1 MCIPAFSQVST
12 GRISGTVTDQSGA
25 VVAGATVTVLDVA
38 RGVQRV
44 LMTDSAG
51 TYSASNLI
59 PGSFEVKVEANGFN
73 TYDRKDIAVGV
84 GQEEHVDVSLQAG
97 SQQQTVTVTSEA
109 PMVNTANAQLEGDI
123 DNEAVSDLPINGR
136 QYRTLLATVPG
147 LVATPGTGNN
157 KEMGFEGTRP
167 ENLVYLIDGVYSVNP
182 HAGTPTVGGNTAGG
196 GPDQSTIL
204 PADAIQE
211 VNVIGNPKAEYGWKP
226 GAQINI
232 GLKSGT
238 NSIHGTAFAFGRDSV
253 TDAKNPF
260 LSATQPKATAQLEQ
274 YGFSIGGPIKKDKL
288 FYFGSYEAQ
297 HFQVG
302 SPKIVNEPTTASL
315 GGDVTNS
322 FPDAIAAMLK
332 GNNALSQVSLNL
344 AGCPSVA
351 TLKALPVATSTAAQ
365 LSGMIS
371 CNTANGLFVN
381 NTGSRS
387 FADTVDDVGGSKNV
401 IAKVDYHLNEHNSLN
416 AEFYYGSGNMYY
428 PGTAALTPYWD
439 VYDPTTADLVRG
451 VWIWTPNSTWL
462 NEARLGYDRSGL
474 NSYPADCVGA
484 GGPNYQTQFG
494 FISGVAN
501 HPTEFYG
508 PCSFPI
514 LTISQFS
521 ALSSAASS
529 PSLLTYGSYDASDVV
544 SYTHGKH
551 QFKFGFN
558 FRRASGLTAT
568 FTAGKGSVTFGT
580 AGVNAF
586 TGATPLEDFLNGDP
600 SVGSLLNGDPLV
612 DLTFYAYAAFFQDDF
627 RITPKL
633 TLNLGL
639 RWEGDPPIWA
649 GQNKA
654 GAFDPTSSTGLR
666 QQTSSSAIYNGDYAN
681 WAPRLGLAYDVTGKG
696 TTVVRASG
704 GISYDTTPYF
714 LELINSAFIQE
725 VPTGFTLF
733 NANGSIR
740 PSTGTINVGTVNYT
754 NKQLLPN
761 WGLNIPLFPPGT
773 PSCSNGII
781 TPPAG
786 FDPAPCQVEVIA
798 PNFRLGRVYNWLLAV
813 QHAITNNTSV
823 TVSYVGN
830 HGSHL
835 GGTVDVNQPI
845 LGTTGSANEQVRRP
859 YYSQFPYIGQI
870 GQIESEENSSYNALV
885 VTATQRITKGLS
897 FTGNYTWAHDLEQTP
912 FETGLVMDS
921 THPGRDKGNGA
932 FDTRHRVTFT
942 GTYLLPGL
950 KSPGQML
957 EGWGVTANLNFFT
970 GFPWNAVD
978 STSDFSGTAEAN
990 DRWTL
995 AGTPGD
1001 FVSGM
1006 RTPIP
1011 CFGVTGSLF
1020 GKAANCTH
1028 VATLAAMPAACL
1040 TAAASEATNPS
1051 VPGSSGTTSLANDG
1065 CYMMGNSVIV
1075 PPAQGTFGTMA
1086 KDALRT
1092 PTFLQLDFA
1101 VTKEWRI
1108 KERLTVQFRTEAY
1121 NILNSIH
1128 YAAPALNPA
1137 SPTNFGESLS
1147 TPDIANPVIGSGGP
1161 RKIQFGLK
1169 LIL

>member
-451 VWIWTPNSTWL
+451 VGSDAQL
-462 NEARLGYDRSGL
+462 HLAER
-474 NSYPADCVGA
+474 
-484 GGPNYQTQFG
+484 
-494 FISGVAN
+494 
-501 HPTEFYG
+501 
-508 PCSFPI
+508 
-514 LTISQFS
+514 
-521 ALSSAASS
+521 SS
-529 PSLLTYGSYDASDVV
+529 P
-544 SYTHGKH
+544 
-551 QFKFGFN
+551 
-558 FRRASGLTAT
+558 GL
-568 FTAGKGSVTFGT
+568 
-580 AGVNAF
+580 
-586 TGATPLEDFLNGDP
+586 
-600 SVGSLLNGDPLV
+600 
-612 DLTFYAYAAFFQDDF
+612 
-627 RITPKL
+627 
-633 TLNLGL
+633 
-639 RWEGDPPIWA
+639 
-649 GQNKA
+649 
-654 GAFDPTSSTGLR
+654 
-666 QQTSSSAIYNGDYAN
+666 
-681 WAPRLGLAYDVTGKG
+681 
-696 TTVVRASG
+696 
-704 GISYDTTPYF
+704 
-714 LELINSAFIQE
+714 
-725 VPTGFTLF
+725 
-733 NANGSIR
+733 
-740 PSTGTINVGTVNYT
+740 
-754 NKQLLPN
+754 
-761 WGLNIPLFPPGT
+761 
-773 PSCSNGII
+773 
-781 TPPAG
+781 
-786 FDPAPCQVEVIA
+786 
-798 PNFRLGRVYNWLLAV
+798 
-813 QHAITNNTSV
+813 
-823 TVSYVGN
+823 
-830 HGSHL
+830 
-835 GGTVDVNQPI
+835 
-845 LGTTGSANEQVRRP
+845 
-859 YYSQFPYIGQI
+859 
-870 GQIESEENSSYNALV
+870 
-885 VTATQRITKGLS
+885 
-897 FTGNYTWAHDLEQTP
+897 
-912 FETGLVMDS
+912 
-921 THPGRDKGNGA
+921 
-932 FDTRHRVTFT
+932 
-942 GTYLLPGL
+942 
-950 KSPGQML
+950 
-957 EGWGVTANLNFFT
+957 
-970 GFPWNAVD
+970 
-978 STSDFSGTAEAN
+978 
-990 DRWTL
+990 
-995 AGTPGD
+995 
-1001 FVSGM
+1001 
-1006 RTPIP
+1006 
-1011 CFGVTGSLF
+1011 
-1020 GKAANCTH
+1020 
-1028 VATLAAMPAACL
+1028 
-1040 TAAASEATNPS
+1040 
-1051 VPGSSGTTSLANDG
+1051 
-1065 CYMMGNSVIV
+1065 
-1075 PPAQGTFGTMA
+1075 
-1086 KDALRT
+1086 
-1092 PTFLQLDFA
+1092 
-1101 VTKEWRI
+1101 
-1108 KERLTVQFRTEAY
+1108 
-1121 NILNSIH
+1121 
-1128 YAAPALNPA
+1128 
-1137 SPTNFGESLS
+1137 
-1147 TPDIANPVIGSGGP
+1147 
-1161 RKIQFGLK
+1161 
-1169 LIL
+1169 